1 MLCQNCGRRSSD
13 SRNFCQHCGAMA
25 WEDAAVVPSPLAS
38 ERPGTATERKTSE
51 PARPQRRKPKTL
63 QPADLQAMRR
73 AAQRVSNAVASLVFW
88 AFIAGGIYWFMSSD
102 DMQDVRSLL
111 RQWLQEQAL
120 GPAPAQETPPRTAPA
135 PAVERPVVSE
145 PARPAAPAA
154 TGSTGSTGRTGE
166 APAAA
171 RSSANA
177 ARAAAR
183 GTPRPPATPGS
194 APPPATGATPIERE
208 SVPVLQ
214 PAAPPLPATPTPAPA
229 EQRGASSETIEGLSP
244 AQVIQRLGPP
254 PNVIT
259 SNGVTR
265 WVYRGGALTVYFV
278 KDRATLKPPR

>member
-1 MLCQNCGRRSSD
+1 
-13 SRNFCQHCGAMA
+13 MA
-25 WEDAAVVPSPLAS
+25 WEDAAVVPSRLAS
-38 ERPGTATERKTSE
+38 ERRETATERKTSE
-51 PARPQRRKPKTL
+51 APRPQRRKAKTL
-63 QPADLQAMRR
+63 EPADLQAVRR
-73 AAQRVSNAVASLVFW
+73 AAQRLSNALASLVFW
-88 AFIAGGIYWFMSSD
+88 VFIAGGIYWFISSD
-102 DMQDVRSLL
+102 EMQDVRSLL

-120 GPAPAQETPPRTAPA
+120 GPAPAQEPPPRTAPA

-154 TGSTGSTGRTGE
+154 TGPTGSRGRGGE

-183 GTPRPPATPGS
+183 GTPQPPATRGS
-194 APPPATGATPIERE
+194 APPSPPPGATLERE
-208 SVPVLQ
+208 VVPALQ
-214 PAAPPLPATPTPAPA
+214 PASPPPAAAPTAAAATPAPA
-229 EQRGASSETIEGLSP
+229 GQRGASSEAIEGLSP

-265 WVYRGGALTVYFV
+265 WVYQGGALIVYFV
-278 KDRATLKPPR
+278 KDRATLKAPR